1 MFIILI
7 VKKVSIIIPAYNEE
21 GNIKELFKQIK
32 ESIKNLDRYIFEIV
46 FIENGSTD
54 STFLEV
60 SKLQEYDKSVI
71 CLKLSRNFQMD
82 GGIAAGIDYVQS
94 DAAIIMTAN
103 LQDDPKLIP
112 TFIDYW
118 EKGYNHVYG
127 IVKSRPGKS
136 ILRKVNSNIF
146 YKLINSLT
154 NKLVPIGVS
163 DYRLIDKKVIDAVR
177 KLTEVN
183 RFYRGFFA
191 WVGFK
196 SIGVEF
202 ERQERF
208 SGKSHA
214 KTIPVL
220 NFALKGIFSFSTKPL
235 RISVYLTIITSFI
248 SFFILF
254 IQVYKWFSQ
263 GVPFDGFGTITGII
277 LLFVSIIFLILSII
291 SEYISLIYE
300 ETKSRP
306 HYIVE
311 KIS

>member
-1 MFIILI
+1 M
-7 VKKVSIIIPAYNEE
+7 KKVSIIIPAYNEE
-21 GNIKELFKQIK
+21 GNIKEIYNQIK
-32 ESIKNLDRYIFEIV
+32 DTVKNLGKYKFEILFV
-46 FIENGSTD
+46 ENGSTD
-54 STFLEV
+54 KTFLEITN
-60 SKLQEYDKSVI
+60 LQVHDKSVNCI
-71 CLKLSRNFQMD
+71 KLSRNFQMD
-82 GGIAAGIDYVQS
+82 GGIAAGLDFVES
-94 DAAIIMTAN
+94 EAAIIMTAN

-112 TFIDYW
+112 TFINHW
-118 EKGYNHVYG
+118 EEGYDHVYG

-136 ILRKVNSNIF
+136 ILRKINSKIF
-146 YKLINSLT
+146 YKLINKLT

-177 KLTEVN
+177 QLTEVN

-202 ERQERF
+202 ERQERY

-220 NFALKGIFSFSTKPL
+220 NFAIKGIFSFSTKPL

-248 SFFILF
+248 SFLILF
-254 IQVYKWFSQ
+254 IQIYNWIYQ
-263 GVPFDGFGTITGII
+263 GVPFDGFGTITGIM

-300 ETKSRP
+300 ETKNRP
-306 HYIVE
+306 HYVIE

>member
-1 MFIILI
+1 

-21 GNIKELFKQIK
+21 GNIKEIYNQIK
-32 ESIKNLDRYIFEIV
+32 DTVKNLGKYKFEILFV
-46 FIENGSTD
+46 ENGSTD
-54 STFLEV
+54 KTFLEITN
-60 SKLQEYDKSVI
+60 LQVHDKSVNCI
-71 CLKLSRNFQMD
+71 KLSRNFQMD
-82 GGIAAGIDYVQS
+82 GGIAAGLDFVES
-94 DAAIIMTAN
+94 EAAIIMTAN

-112 TFIDYW
+112 TFINHW
-118 EKGYNHVYG
+118 EEGYDHVYG

-136 ILRKVNSNIF
+136 ILRKINSKIF
-146 YKLINSLT
+146 YKLINKLT

-177 KLTEVN
+177 QLTEVN

-202 ERQERF
+202 ERQERY

-220 NFALKGIFSFSTKPL
+220 NFAIKGIFSFSTKPL

-248 SFFILF
+248 SFLILF
-254 IQVYKWFSQ
+254 IQIYNWIYQ
-263 GVPFDGFGTITGII
+263 GVPFDGFGTITGIM

-300 ETKSRP
+300 ETKNRP
-306 HYIVE
+306 HYVIE